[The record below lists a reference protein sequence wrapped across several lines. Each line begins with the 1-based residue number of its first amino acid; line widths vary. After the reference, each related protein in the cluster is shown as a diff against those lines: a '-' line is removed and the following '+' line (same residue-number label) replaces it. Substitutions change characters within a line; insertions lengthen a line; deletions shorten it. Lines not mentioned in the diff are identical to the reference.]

1 MEDDILR
8 EVDEPVE
15 DEPEDTAGLEHN
27 AEEKKKKDPLDEEAE
42 SLDVLEEEELELE
55 EDEKYDDTD
64 PDSGY

>member
-8 EVDEPVE
+8 EVDEPIE
-15 DEPEDTAGLEHN
+15 DESEDAINPEHD
-27 AEEKKKKDPLDEEAE
+27 AEGKKKKDLVEEETE
-42 SLDVLEEEELELE
+42 SLDTLEEEELELE